1 MTRAA
6 NLNGTIRQ
14 LARNFAARARRL
26 ARAVPTSL
34 WLHRDLTGSALLLL
48 MLLMS
53 TLIVPGTT
61 FAQGFAP
68 GPTPP
73 LLEPLGSKL
82 VGAGASGAAIQGAN
96 VAISADGN
104 TAIVGGPLDNGGVGA
119 AWIYVQN
126 PHGIWSQ
133 QGAKLVASNEVGGG
147 FFGGNVAMSGDGN
160 IAAIGAP
167 SDNGGVGAVWIF
179 TRVAGTWTQQMKLVG
194 TGATGNAG
202 QASSVA
208 LSLDGTT
215 LVEGGQNDNSDVGGV
230 WVFTQSGGVWTQQ
243 GGELIASDATGAA
256 LQGFYVG
263 VSAQGN
269 TLVEGGPGDNSGV
282 GAAWVFQRTAGS
294 WSQVGSKL
302 VGSGST
308 GNAAQGSSVAIS
320 GDGATLVEGGSEDNS
335 QVGGVW
341 IFALSCST
349 YSQLTSELIPAG
361 ANFGDQVGTSV
372 AMSRDGDLIFVGAP
386 EGNEGAGYVS
396 EFVSQRGVWSQ
407 LGSNLAATDGDFAAA
422 QGGWVSISADGNT
435 AIEGGAGDTAN
446 TGAAWIFSTQ
456 VNFGSTTLYN
466 TVTQT
471 IVIQPQIQ
479 ALEGIVFGGYQVVIQ
494 GAASQDYNLSSAQP
508 GSGTCSTG
516 MVVVYPGT
524 CTLNIDFTPTI
535 PGLRPGGIEIFD
547 NSTPPVLI
555 TTVYLNGTGVGPLL
569 GVTSGVI
576 TTIAG
581 NGTIGYSGDGGPAVN
596 AELHGPSGPAVD
608 GNDNLYVADLF
619 NDSIREINAN
629 TLVITTV
636 AGNGTQGSSGNGG
649 PATSAQFSEP
659 FGVAIDAAGN
669 LFICDTFNSVIREVQ
684 PSVGIVTIVAG
695 STFGDSG
702 DGGAATSAQL
712 KQPQSIVFDQLGN
725 YYIADA
731 GTNTIRKVNTSGIIS
746 TVAGTPESG
755 GFTGDGGPATSATL
769 NVPVA
774 VAIDASGN
782 LYIDDDLNNV
792 IRRVDATTGII
803 TSFIGVPGDG
813 GFSGDGGPAVT
824 AELNDPE
831 GLTLDAA
838 GNFYIA
844 DAGNS
849 VVRSVSASSG
859 IINTIAGTP
868 TVFAYSGDGAAATA
882 AALNYPVEPV
892 VDNRG
897 DLFIADQS
905 NNRERL
911 VSGAAPLVFGT
922 VNVGSAS
929 QPLSFSI
936 SNNGNAVLPL
946 EGFYI
951 NGDFSFG
958 SATTCNGSSVLN
970 PGDSCLV
977 TVVFTP
983 TQPGSRTG
991 SVGVCDPIVN
1001 LSGTGQLVATA
1012 TTLTAS
1018 PNPATV
1024 GAAVTFTA
1032 AVTPAPTGS
1041 ALGTVD
1047 FSDGATLLGTVNVDA
1062 SGMAVFMT
1070 SSLTS
1075 GMHDITAAYSGNS
1088 GFATSTSGTLT
1099 ETINAATTTSTALTG
1114 SPNPAGV
1121 GASVTFTAAVSP
1133 APTGNPTGTVS
1144 FCLAATEPDLRLGG
1158 VRIARRRT
1166 SSARGNALNP
1176 NGASVCGEGTLLG
1189 TGTVTV
1195 SGVATFTTSGLA
1207 AGPQTI
1213 TAVYSGNAGFAT
1225 STSSALTETIN
1236 PAAATL
1242 TTTSLTGSPNPATVG
1257 AAVTF
1262 TAAVSP
1268 VPTGS
1273 SLGTVSFSDGAT
1285 LLGTVN
1291 LNASGMAVFMTS
1303 SLTVTAH
1310 SIIAVYSGNT
1320 GFATSTSTAL
1330 TETINPLTPTA
1341 TTTTLAASPNPA
1353 AVGAD
1358 VTFTA
1363 TISPVPT
1370 GTPTGTVSFCSAT
1383 TEPDLRSSTGAR
1395 TSRGRTSTTHSN
1407 ALNPNNVSGCGSG
1420 TLLGTGTV
1428 SASGIATFM
1437 TSSLAIGTY
1446 SLTALYSGNA
1456 AFAASTSTAVSQ
1468 VINPLTPTVTT
1479 LVVSPNPGGAGQS
1492 ITFTGTVAPMP
1503 VGAPLGTITF
1513 SAGEGSIG
1521 TAAVN
1526 PVGVATI
1533 TVTAPSE
1540 TGTFTITAVYSGNAL
1555 FATSTSAGLSFTLIP
1570 AFGVT
1575 APQTPFPLAQGAWSP
1590 SP

>member
-659 FGVAIDAAGN
+659 FGVALDAAGN

-755 GFTGDGGPATSATL
+755 GF
-769 NVPVA
+769 
-774 VAIDASGN
+774 
-782 LYIDDDLNNV
+782 
-792 IRRVDATTGII
+792 
-803 TSFIGVPGDG
+803 
-813 GFSGDGGPAVT
+813 SGDGGPAVS
-824 AELNDPE
+824 AELNDPK

-859 IINTIAGTP
+859 VINTIAGTP

-1353 AVGAD
+1353 ALGAD
-1358 VTFTA
+1358 VTLTA

-1540 TGTFTITAVYSGNAL
+1540 TVTFTITAVYSGNAL

>member
-1 MTRAA
+1 M
-6 NLNGTIRQ
+6 
-14 LARNFAARARRL
+14 
-26 ARAVPTSL
+26 
-34 WLHRDLTGSALLLL
+34 
-48 MLLMS
+48 
-53 TLIVPGTT
+53 
-61 FAQGFAP
+61 
-68 GPTPP
+68 
-73 LLEPLGSKL
+73 
-82 VGAGASGAAIQGAN
+82 
-96 VAISADGN
+96 
-104 TAIVGGPLDNGGVGA
+104 
-119 AWIYVQN
+119 
-126 PHGIWSQ
+126 
-133 QGAKLVASNEVGGG
+133 
-147 FFGGNVAMSGDGN
+147 
-160 IAAIGAP
+160 
-167 SDNGGVGAVWIF
+167 
-179 TRVAGTWTQQMKLVG
+179 
-194 TGATGNAG
+194 
-202 QASSVA
+202 
-208 LSLDGTT
+208 
-215 LVEGGQNDNSDVGGV
+215 
-230 WVFTQSGGVWTQQ
+230 
-243 GGELIASDATGAA
+243 
-256 LQGFYVG
+256 
-263 VSAQGN
+263 
-269 TLVEGGPGDNSGV
+269 
-282 GAAWVFQRTAGS
+282 
-294 WSQVGSKL
+294 
-302 VGSGST
+302 
-308 GNAAQGSSVAIS
+308 
-320 GDGATLVEGGSEDNS
+320 
-335 QVGGVW
+335 
-341 IFALSCST
+341 
-349 YSQLTSELIPAG
+349 
-361 ANFGDQVGTSV
+361 
-372 AMSRDGDLIFVGAP
+372 
-386 EGNEGAGYVS
+386 
-396 EFVSQRGVWSQ
+396 
-407 LGSNLAATDGDFAAA
+407 
-422 QGGWVSISADGNT
+422 
-435 AIEGGAGDTAN
+435 
-446 TGAAWIFSTQ
+446 
-456 VNFGSTTLYN
+456 
-466 TVTQT
+466 
-471 IVIQPQIQ
+471 
-479 ALEGIVFGGYQVVIQ
+479 
-494 GAASQDYNLSSAQP
+494 
-508 GSGTCSTG
+508 
-516 MVVVYPGT
+516 
-524 CTLNIDFTPTI
+524 
-535 PGLRPGGIEIFD
+535 
-547 NSTPPVLI
+547 
-555 TTVYLNGTGVGPLL
+555 
-569 GVTSGVI
+569 
-576 TTIAG
+576 
-581 NGTIGYSGDGGPAVN
+581 
-596 AELHGPSGPAVD
+596 
-608 GNDNLYVADLF
+608 
-619 NDSIREINAN
+619 
-629 TLVITTV
+629 
-636 AGNGTQGSSGNGG
+636 
-649 PATSAQFSEP
+649 
-659 FGVAIDAAGN
+659 
-669 LFICDTFNSVIREVQ
+669 
-684 PSVGIVTIVAG
+684 
-695 STFGDSG
+695 
-702 DGGAATSAQL
+702 
-712 KQPQSIVFDQLGN
+712 
-725 YYIADA
+725 
-731 GTNTIRKVNTSGIIS
+731 
-746 TVAGTPESG
+746 
-755 GFTGDGGPATSATL
+755 
-769 NVPVA
+769 
-774 VAIDASGN
+774 
-782 LYIDDDLNNV
+782 
-792 IRRVDATTGII
+792 
-803 TSFIGVPGDG
+803 
-813 GFSGDGGPAVT
+813 
-824 AELNDPE
+824 
-831 GLTLDAA
+831 
-838 GNFYIA
+838 
-844 DAGNS
+844 
-849 VVRSVSASSG
+849 
-859 IINTIAGTP
+859 
-868 TVFAYSGDGAAATA
+868 
-882 AALNYPVEPV
+882 
-892 VDNRG
+892 
-897 DLFIADQS
+897 
-905 NNRERL
+905 
-911 VSGAAPLVFGT
+911 
-922 VNVGSAS
+922 
-929 QPLSFSI
+929 
-936 SNNGNAVLPL
+936 
-946 EGFYI
+946 
-951 NGDFSFG
+951 
-958 SATTCNGSSVLN
+958 LN

-1353 AVGAD
+1353 ALGAD
-1358 VTFTA
+1358 VTLTA

>member
-82 VGAGASGAAIQGAN
+82 VGTGASGAAIQGAN

-215 LVEGGQNDNSDVGGV
+215 LVEGGQNDNSGVGGV

-243 GGELIASDATGAA
+243 GDKLIASDGIGGA

-991 SVGVCDPIVN
+991 SVGVGDPIVN
-1001 LSGTGQLVATA
+1001 LSGTGQLVTTT

-1303 SLTVTAH
+1303 SLTVAAH
-1310 SIIAVYSGNT
+1310 GIIAVYSGNT

-1353 AVGAD
+1353 ALGAD
-1358 VTFTA
+1358 VTLTA

-1540 TGTFTITAVYSGNAL
+1540 TVTFTITAVYSGNAL